1 MRCSAKKGL
10 KYLLLAF
17 LFPCTVMLLILA
29 AHGVYPFG
37 NGSFL
42 HMDMYHQYMPFF
54 TEMYHKLRLGES
66 FLYSWNIGLGS
77 NFLSLFAYYLASPV
91 NWLMVLV
98 PEKHLMEF
106 MTYMVLIK
114 MSLCG
119 VTFYAYL
126 RGHYKKDTYSMVLF
140 SCFYALSG
148 FMTAYSWNVMWLDNI
163 LLTPLILLGL
173 EKLYYEKKFLLYTV
187 TLGCSILTDYYLSIM
202 ICIFVVCFLLVQVI
216 LKPDYYRRLGLF
228 AGSSLLAG
236 GLAGVLLVPA
246 YMSLRG
252 SDFGNIQFP
261 ETITSYFSV
270 LEVFSRHFMNV
281 VTEQKLDHWPNVYCG
296 VAVLI
301 LLPLFGMNSGISL
314 RERIAKLGLTGFML
328 LGFTVNGLVWVWHGF
343 NYPDSLP
350 ARQSFLYIFLILIL
364 CYEAWEHRESLRPSQ
379 LGISVT
385 GALLFVA
392 LCEKL
397 VGYEEDHSLAAYL
410 LTALFVAA
418 YGVLFYLLIFRK
430 RQKESYRERAIFLG
444 LATCLVL
451 AEAGIN
457 MEQTSVSVVSRSSY
471 LEKIEI
477 CEKLADRIR
486 LEDPGFYR
494 LEKEERIT
502 KNDGALGG
510 YPTATVF
517 SSAINSRVG
526 DFYES
531 IGMGHSKVFYCYD
544 GATPLTSAL
553 LNVKY
558 LFSDSGKEEGGG
570 LYTLVDQEGDTYL
583 YECLAVLPLGFLV
596 PEGFQMPAKTS
607 GESWSPLE
615 VQNTMVR
622 KLLDGERLFIEV
634 GSRELTDGVQADI
647 GKAGYYFA
655 VPRIKKIK
663 NVTLSVNQMTREFH
677 NMGNGY
683 VIPLG
688 YAEPEDQLVLTC
700 EETKDPA
707 FGIYR
712 MDAEKL
718 LQAVQKLG
726 EQPFL
731 VEQWDSHS
739 LRGSITVQTPGEL
752 MLTIPY
758 EKGWS
763 MWVDG
768 VKTEPEAYGDTFLGV
783 FLEEGTHEIRLS
795 YFPEGF
801 QAGIL
806 LSLCSVLLLT
816 GICILQKRSNE
827 KKKTGQTNSEAS

>member
-1 MRCSAKKGL
+1 MSCSAKKGL

-17 LFPCTVMLLILA
+17 LFPFTIMLLILA
-29 AHGVYPFG
+29 GHKVYPFG
-37 NGSFL
+37 DASFL

-54 TEMYHKLRLGES
+54 TEMFHKLRQGES
-66 FLYSWNIGLGS
+66 FFYSWNIGLGS
-77 NFLSLFAYYLASPV
+77 NFLALFAYYLASPS

-106 MTYMVLIK
+106 MTCLVLIK
-114 MSLCG
+114 MSFSG
-119 VTFYAYL
+119 VTFYTYL
-126 RGHYKKDTYSMVLF
+126 RGHYKKDAYSMVLF

-148 FMTAYSWNVMWLDNI
+148 FMAAYSWNVMWLDNI

-173 EKLYYEKKFLLYTV
+173 EKLYHEKKFLLYTI

-202 ICIFVVCFLLVQVI
+202 ICIFVVCYMLVQVV
-216 LKPDYYRRLGLF
+216 LKPENYRRLALF

-236 GLAGVLLVPA
+236 GLAGVLLVPT
-246 YMSLRG
+246 YMALRV
-252 SDFGNIQFP
+252 SDFGNVTFP

-301 LLPLFGMNSGISL
+301 LLPLFGMNSGIPL
-314 RERIAKLGLTGFML
+314 RERIVKLGLTVFML
-328 LGFTVNGLVWVWHGF
+328 LGFTVNGLVWIWHGF

-364 CYEAWEHRESLRPSQ
+364 CFEAWEHRESLRPAQ

-397 VGYEEDHSLAAYL
+397 VGYGEDHSLETYL
-410 LTALFVAA
+410 LTALFIAF
-418 YGVLFYLLIFRK
+418 YGVLFYILLFRK
-430 RQKESYRERAIFLG
+430 KQGYRKRALLLG
-444 LATCLVL
+444 ISTCLVL

-457 MEQTSVSVVSRSSY
+457 MERTSVEVVSRSSY
-471 LEKIEI
+471 LERIET
-477 CEKLADRIR
+477 CKKLADRIR

-494 LEKEERIT
+494 LEKEERNT

-510 YPTATVF
+510 YPTASVF
-517 SSAINSRVG
+517 SSTINSRIG
-526 DFYES
+526 DFYERT
-531 IGMGHSKVFYCYD
+531 GMGHSKVFYSFD

-558 LFSDSGKEEGGG
+558 LFSDSEGEEAGG
-570 LYTLVDQEGDTYL
+570 LYTLADQEGDTYL
-583 YECLAVLPLGFLV
+583 YESRAVLPLGFMV
-596 PEGFQMPAKTS
+596 PAGFQMPARTS
-607 GESWSPLE
+607 GKSWAPLE
-615 VQNTMVR
+615 MQNNMVR
-622 KLLDGERLFIEV
+622 ELLDGERLFIEA
-634 GSRELTDGVQADI
+634 GSRDLSDGVQADI
-647 GKAGYYFA
+647 EKSGYYFA
-655 VPRIKKIK
+655 VPRSKKIK
-663 NVTLSVNQMTREFH
+663 NVTLSANQVTREFD

-700 EETKDPA
+700 EETKNPE

-712 MDAEKL
+712 MDPEKL

-731 VEQWDSHS
+731 VEQWDSRS
-739 LRGSITVQTPGEL
+739 LRGSITVETPGEL
-752 MLTIPY
+752 MFTIPY